1 MKMKKKSGTQTPPS
15 LARWLLVRMTRE
27 EERETVANDFAEI
40 YAQIKKDRGSC
51 QARRWYWAQVLKS
64 VPMFLKIHISWEAAM
79 IKNYFKIA
87 FRIIKRK
94 KVFSFINIAGLTIGI
109 MCSLFILL
117 LIHYEFSF
125 DRHIENAEDI
135 YRVIIQW
142 PMEFMNTDKIT
153 WTAAPLAPFLQEQ
166 FPDVEKAV
174 RVDDVEGGVSLSYGD
189 HVFSEDR
196 FYFVDPDFLTMFSTS
211 FISGYSETALNQ
223 PLSVIISE
231 NAARKYFADENPLG
245 KTLRYNNKFDFQV
258 TGVFKN
264 VPKNTHFTYDFLA
277 SFQSIYTLQGE
288 DAVYIDRWN
297 SMNYQT
303 YVQLREETDPL
314 ELEAAMEQTL
324 VKVTPEH
331 MSDFHYF
338 FQPLTKIHLGG
349 FIPGELAQNSQM
361 KYITIFAAIGLLIIL
376 ITCFNYINLSTACF
390 SVRAGEINTRKV
402 VGANRKH
409 LIQQFMTEA
418 FLSTMIAFV
427 LSLVFLYFATPLVNT
442 LIGTEVGLALLKEAN
457 ILASV
462 LVLVCV
468 IGFLSAYYPALHLSS
483 YRSVSHLKSGRFQ
496 GDNRS
501 GLSRNILVVV
511 QFVISIALIVSAV
524 TIHRQV
530 GFIMEQNLG
539 QLKDPIVTLPVVR
552 ENEEIKGSVDVFC
565 DDLKK
570 ESAVIGVSVSSW
582 LPTNIRSGD
591 NAVWDGQEQGQRI
604 LFHNLKTDYDFLD
617 IYNIPLIQGRN
628 FSKDFPSD
636 MTQAYI
642 VNETAVRMMN
652 MEDPIGKR
660 FGYSYREGSIIG
672 VVKDFHFVPMNQ
684 RIKPLAIRWDP
695 QDMRFIS
702 IKIDAQQMSRAIQ
715 LIEKQWKALSPGFAF
730 EYSFIDEEVEALYR
744 SERRLNRAV
753 TLFTYIALFLASL
766 GLFGLVLFSV
776 EKRVKEIGVRKVLGA
791 GTLDIVTLLSK
802 DFIRL
807 VLLANLIA
815 LPLAYV
821 LINKWLQSFAYRVG
835 LSAWIFIFSGLAVLV
850 VSLLTVSF
858 QTIKAAT
865 ANPVDSLR
873 YE

>member
-1 MKMKKKSGTQTPPS
+1 MNRKKKSGTQTPPS
-15 LARWLLVRMTRE
+15 LAHWLLVRMTRE
-27 EERETVANDFAEI
+27 EERESVANDFAEI
-40 YAQIKKDRGSC
+40 YAQIKKDRGLRA
-51 QARRWYWAQVLKS
+51 ARRWYWAQVLKS
-64 VPMFLKIHISWEAAM
+64 IPMFLKIQIIWGATM

-117 LIHYEFSF
+117 FIHYEFSY
-125 DRHIENAEDI
+125 DRHFENAEDI

-153 WTAAPLAPFLQEQ
+153 WTAAPLAPFLKEQ
-166 FPDVEKAV
+166 FPEVEKAV
-174 RVDDVEGGVSLSYGD
+174 RVDDVEGGVSLSYKN
-189 HVFSEDR
+189 HVFSEDK
-196 FYFVDPDFLTMFSTS
+196 FYFVDPDFLTLFSTS
-211 FISGYSETALNQ
+211 FIKGQPETALNQ
-223 PLSVIISE
+223 PLSVVISE
-231 NAARKYFADENPLG
+231 KTARKYFSNENPLG
-245 KTLRYNNKFDFQV
+245 KTFRYNNKFDFQV
-258 TGVFKN
+258 TGVFRN

-288 DAVYIDRWN
+288 DAVYIDQWN
-297 SMNYQT
+297 GMNYQT
-303 YVQLREETDPL
+303 YVQLQEETNPL
-314 ELEAAMEQTL
+314 EFRKVIEQNIL
-324 VKVTPEH
+324 KVTPEH
-331 MSDFHYF
+331 MSDYHYF
-338 FQPLTKIHLGG
+338 LQPLTKIHLGG

-361 KYITIFAAIGLLIIL
+361 KYITIFAAIGLLIII

-390 SVRAGEINTRKV
+390 SVRSGEINTRKV
-402 VGANRKH
+402 VGADRKH

-418 FLSTMIAFV
+418 FLSTMIAFI
-427 LSLVFLYFATPLVNT
+427 LSLVLLYFAVPLVNAV
-442 LIGTEVGLALLKEAN
+442 IGTDIELALLKEVN

-462 LVLVCV
+462 IVLVCV
-468 IGFLSAYYPALHLSS
+468 IGFLSAYYPALRISS
-483 YRSVSHLKSGRFQ
+483 YKSVSHLKSGRFA
-496 GDNRS
+496 GDKRS
-501 GLSRNILVVV
+501 GLSRNILVVA

-524 TIHRQV
+524 TIRRQV
-530 GFIMEQNLG
+530 DFIMEQNLG
-539 QLKDPIVTLPVVR
+539 QLKNPIVTLPVVR
-552 ENEEIKGSVDVFC
+552 ENEEIKVSIDVFC

-570 ESAVIGVSVSSW
+570 ESAIKGISVSSW

-604 LFHNLKTDYDFLD
+604 LFHNLRTDYDFLD
-617 IYNIPLIQGRN
+617 IYDIPLIEGRN

-652 MEDPIGKR
+652 LEDPIGKR

-702 IKIDAQQMSRAIQ
+702 IKIDAQLLSRAIQ
-715 LIEKQWKALSPGFAF
+715 LIEKKWKDLSPGFAF
-730 EYSFIDEEVEALYR
+730 KYSFIDEEVEALYR

-753 TLFTYIALFLASL
+753 TLFTYIALFLACL

-776 EKRVKEIGVRKVLGA
+776 EKRFKEIGVRKVLGA
-791 GTLDIVTLLSK
+791 GTLDIMALLSK

-815 LPLAYV
+815 LPLAYF
-821 LINKWLQSFAYRVG
+821 LINKWLQSFAYRIG
-835 LSAWIFIFSGLAVLV
+835 LSVWIFILSGLAVLV

-858 QTIKAAT
+858 QTVKAAA

>member
-1 MKMKKKSGTQTPPS
+1 MKKTSRISISPPS
-15 LARWLLVRMTRE
+15 LAHWLLIRMTRAE
-27 EERETVANDFAEI
+27 EQESVVNDFAEI
-40 YAQIKKDRGSC
+40 YAQIKEENGSC

-64 VPMFLKIHISWEAAM
+64 IPMFLKIQMSWGATM

-117 LIHYEFSF
+117 LIHYEFSY
-125 DRHIENAEDI
+125 DRHIENAENI

-142 PMEFMNTDKIT
+142 PIEFMNTDKIT
-153 WTAAPLAPFLQEQ
+153 WTAAPLAPFLKEQ
-166 FPDVEKAV
+166 FPEVEKAV
-174 RVDDVEGGVSLSYGD
+174 RVDDVEGGVSLSYGK
-189 HVFSEDR
+189 HVFAEDK
-196 FYFVDPDFLTMFSTS
+196 FFFVDPDFLTMFSVS
-211 FISGYSETALNQ
+211 FTKGQPETALNQ
-223 PLSVIISE
+223 PLSVVISE
-231 NAARKYFADENPLG
+231 NAARKYFSNENPLG
-245 KTLRYNNKFDFQV
+245 KNLRYNNKFDFQV
-258 TGVFKN
+258 TGIFKN

-303 YVQLREETDPL
+303 YVQLREETNPL
-314 ELEAAMEQTL
+314 EFQKVIEQNIL
-324 VKVTPEH
+324 KITPEH
-331 MSDFHYF
+331 MSDYHYF
-338 FQPLTKIHLGG
+338 LQPLTKIHLGG
-349 FIPGELAQNSQM
+349 FIPGELAQNIQM
-361 KYITIFAAIGLLIIL
+361 KYITIFAGIALLIIL

-402 VGANRKH
+402 VGANRKN

-418 FLSTMIAFV
+418 FLNTMIAFV
-427 LSLVFLYFATPLVNT
+427 LSLILLYFAMPLINAM
-442 LIGTEVGLALLKEAN
+442 IGTDIEPALLKEAN

-483 YRSVSHLKSGRFQ
+483 YRSVSHLKSGPFA
-496 GDNRS
+496 GDKRS

-524 TIHRQV
+524 TVHCQV

-539 QLKDPIVTLPVVR
+539 HLEDPIVTLPVVE
-552 ENEEIKGSVDVFC
+552 ENEEIKGSIDVFC
-565 DDLKK
+565 NDLKK
-570 ESAVIGVSVSSW
+570 ESAIKGISVSSW

-591 NAVWDGQEQGQRI
+591 YAVWDGQEQGQRI
-604 LFHNLKTDYDFLD
+604 LFHNLRADYDFLD
-617 IYNIPLIQGRN
+617 LYDIPLIEGRN

-636 MTQAYI
+636 KTQAYI

-652 MEDPIGKR
+652 MEEPIGKR
-660 FGYSYREGSIIG
+660 FGYPYREGVIIG
-672 VVKDFHFVPMNQ
+672 VVKDFHFVPMHQ
-684 RIKPLAIRWDP
+684 RVKPLAIRWDP
-695 QDMRFIS
+695 QGMNFIS
-702 IKIDAQQMSRAIQ
+702 IKIDAQHMTRAIP
-715 LIEKQWKALSPGFAF
+715 LIENKWKDLSPGFAF
-730 EYSFIDEEVEALYR
+730 KYSFIDEEVEALYR

-753 TLFTYIALFLASL
+753 TLFTYIALFLACL

-791 GTLDIVTLLSK
+791 GTMDIVALLSK

-815 LPLAYV
+815 LPLAYF
-821 LINKWLQSFAYRVG
+821 LINKWLQSFAYRVE
-835 LSAWIFIFSGLAVLV
+835 LSVWIFILSGLAVLV
-850 VSLLTVSF
+850 VALLTVSF
-858 QTIKAAT
+858 QTVKAAT
-865 ANPVDSLR
+865 ANPVDSIR